1 MTDPNTLPVSSKAT
15 PEEMIED
22 LKPLVDFQE
31 KGLSLE
37 ELETIIDNR
46 LIPHLMRY
54 DQPGFQS
61 MFNAFPEEGA
71 EFGARIA
78 LSFNQG
84 VTNWQV
90 SPGGVMLEEMCSQK
104 MCELFGFASSS
115 DATFMAS
122 GTYGNQEALYLAI
135 HKQAEKEGF
144 KLEEEGIKGFKDP
157 SRLAVLTSSDAHFSI
172 KHAVRMLGL
181 GEDSLV
187 FLAVDENRRIDVEK
201 LKVVAEE
208 LRESKD
214 IFFVFT
220 TAGTTST
227 GSVDPIEP
235 IAKICQE
242 IGAWLHVDGAY
253 GFGYKLVPE
262 WEHLFNGFELADS
275 VCFNPH
281 KQLGIPIP
289 NSMLFV
295 RDANEFGRMTVYSDY
310 FNRKKDPEPNPGL
323 KSIPSTRPFSALPL
337 VASLRYQG
345 MAKVIERL
353 RAPLQAI
360 KDFYDTIKDEKDIE
374 IPHKPELGILC
385 FRIIPKD
392 FPEKELDKLQ
402 RYVYDRIMSE
412 RKRTISLSK
421 LNDKAVLRVVA
432 ISPAVTT
439 EALMETIKIVRS
451 IATEYKITK

>member
-1 MTDPNTLPVSSKAT
+1 MTDPNNLPVSSKAT

-22 LKPLVDFQE
+22 LKPLIDFQE
-31 KGLSLE
+31 EGLSLKK
-37 ELETIIDNR
+37 LGTMIDEQ

-71 EFGARIA
+71 EFGAKIA

-90 SPGGVMLEEMCSQK
+90 SPGGVMLEEMCCQTLCK
-104 MCELFGFASSS
+104 LFGFDSGS

-144 KLEEEGIKGFKDP
+144 KLEEKGIKGFKDP
-157 SRLAVLTSSDAHFSI
+157 SRLVVLTSIDAHFSI

-187 FLAVDENRRIDVEK
+187 FLAVDKNRRIDVEK
-201 LKVVAEE
+201 LKATVKE
-208 LRESKD
+208 LQKSKD

-235 IAKICQE
+235 IAKICEE
-242 IGAWLHVDGAY
+242 IDAWLHVDGAY

-262 WEHLFNGFELADS
+262 WEHIFKGFELADS

-345 MAKVIERL
+345 MTKVIERL

-360 KDFYDTIKDEKDIE
+360 KDFYVNLKNEKDIE
-374 IPHKPELGILC
+374 TLHNPELGILC
-385 FRIIPKD
+385 FRIIPEG
-392 FPEKELDKLQ
+392 FPEEELDKLQ

-421 LNDKAVLRVVA
+421 LNNKAVLRVVA
-432 ISPAVTT
+432 ISPVVTS
-439 EALMETIKIVRS
+439 EALMDTIKIVRS
-451 IATEYKITK
+451 IATEYERTK